1 MLSCV
6 IKTLAFWGKYRL
18 TYPQLYVNYPK
29 ERHEIFVLK
38 PIKNI
43 MYLRCFSI
51 ILAFLTKADE
61 CFCERKV
68 LKFELQP
75 IDFQKNIVFN
85 SVMMPHKVVFF
96 YWSIKLYSSICVRN
110 QDKRQNAYT

>member
-1 MLSCV
+1 
-6 IKTLAFWGKYRL
+6 
-18 TYPQLYVNYPK
+18 
-29 ERHEIFVLK
+29 
-38 PIKNI
+38 
-43 MYLRCFSI
+43 MYLLCFSI

-68 LKFELQP
+68 LKIELQP
-75 IDFQKNIVFN
+75 IDFQKNVVFN